1 MYPQTLLT
9 LPLLIA
15 LTSPVLAEDDKALL
29 AKCDGM
35 TRAGTIDPALK
46 DGVIGGFAEKQ
57 CKTKAE
63 IARLDASIA
72 QKDASIAQKDA
83 SIAQKDASIAQK
95 DASIA
100 QSRAEIAKLDE
111 ILALLNP
118 AEAKKVIADEILRM
132 EKQLSQEKNPTTV
145 KSLESK
151 LNALRTEQQKLK

>member
-1 MYPQTLLT
+1 MTADKSKEATMKTKTLFT
-9 LPLLIA
+9 LPLLLA
-15 LTSPVLAEDDKALL
+15 LASPVLALSDAEML

-63 IARLDASIA
+63 IAQSRAEIA
-72 QKDASIAQKDA
+72 QKDASIA
-83 SIAQKDASIAQK
+83 
-95 DASIA
+95 
-100 QSRAEIAKLDE
+100 KLDDDYKKMVQ
-111 ILALLNP
+111 ILAMLSP
-118 AEAKKVIADEILRM
+118 AEAKKVIADEIRRM

>member
-72 QKDASIAQKDA
+72 QKDASIAQ
-83 SIAQKDASIAQK
+83 
-95 DASIA
+95 
-100 QSRAEIAKLDE
+100 SRAEIAKLDE

>member
-83 SIAQKDASIAQK
+83 SIAQ
-95 DASIA
+95 
-100 QSRAEIAKLDE
+100 SRAEIAKLDE

>member
-1 MYPQTLLT
+1 MHTKTLLT

-15 LTSPVLAEDDKALL
+15 LASPVLAEDDKALL

-63 IARLDASIA
+63 IAKLDASIA
-72 QKDASIAQKDA
+72 QKDASIA
-83 SIAQKDASIAQK
+83 
-95 DASIA
+95 
-100 QSRAEIAKLDE
+100 KLDDDYKKMVQ
-111 ILALLNP
+111 ILAMLSP
-118 AEAKKVIADEILRM
+118 AEAKKVIADEIRRM

>member
-83 SIAQKDASIAQK
+83 SIAQKDASIAQ
-95 DASIA
+95 
-100 QSRAEIAKLDE
+100 SRAEIAKLDE